1 MSKPTDEQKLAAY
14 EKALPTMEESFVDE
28 KKSEGLDAAAIGT
41 QWETMKGQLKEHFLT
56 DSEMES
62 SISAGLAEPVQ
73 EMASPIDRE
82 NAFGAS
88 YDAMKATWEE
98 EQREAGIT
106 DPAELAKGWA
116 KMSEELHAYFMDA
129 EDVGYE
135 IDLRS
140 FGFPPSPLPD
150 QKGHSASRSGGFGLG
165 NFGESAAELV
175 AAALGEPVQESPRRY
190 HRPTN
195 ARWNTSGREKASDFE
210 NRVNDHGTLDQDML
224 DAEWEEFERSNPPDD
239 REVAIPGHL
248 IGTPTRGRNDKYRG
262 KKKVYPPSDTELRL
276 RKRDEREKRL
286 RNAPGQ
292 GFGRGKFGES
302 LVEKVNNGEFPSFA
316 SALIGKKD
324 AK

>member
-106 DPAELAKGWA
+106 DPA
-116 KMSEELHAYFMDA
+116 
-129 EDVGYE
+129 
-135 IDLRS
+135 
-140 FGFPPSPLPD
+140 
-150 QKGHSASRSGGFGLG
+150 
-165 NFGESAAELV
+165 
-175 AAALGEPVQESPRRY
+175 
-190 HRPTN
+190 
-195 ARWNTSGREKASDFE
+195 
-210 NRVNDHGTLDQDML
+210 
-224 DAEWEEFERSNPPDD
+224 
-239 REVAIPGHL
+239 
-248 IGTPTRGRNDKYRG
+248 
-262 KKKVYPPSDTELRL
+262 
-276 RKRDEREKRL
+276 
-286 RNAPGQ
+286 
-292 GFGRGKFGES
+292 
-302 LVEKVNNGEFPSFA
+302 
-316 SALIGKKD
+316 
-324 AK
+324 